1 MKFIEILGFPGSGK
15 STFREK
21 INKKELIFSLEYIFY
36 QTLFSENKNIS
47 LLHYKFLYYFDKK
60 KFYDIA
66 FDNYL
71 YKKNNLANIIKK
83 KINHSNNDF
92 YKNNINLYNNYKK
105 LLNFSSY
112 PNIRKK
118 RILKRFIYFTGLYN
132 FVKKKKNLKNIKFYR
147 MKVFIKK
154 YL

>member
-15 STFREK
+15 STLKEK
-21 INKKELIFSLEYIFY
+21 INKKKLIFSLEYIFY
-36 QTLFSENKNIS
+36 QSLFSENKNIS
-47 LLHYKFLYYFDKK
+47 LLQYKFLYYLNKK

-71 YKKNNLANIIKK
+71 RKKNYLANIIKK

-92 YKNNINLYNNYKK
+92 YKNNINLYNSYKK

-112 PNIRKK
+112 SI
-118 RILKRFIYFTGLYN
+118 I
-132 FVKKKKNLKNIKFYR
+132 KKKKNFKKICLFYWT
-147 MKVFIKK
+147 I
-154 YL
+154 